1 MRQVF
6 SSQRL
11 ENVEGVARLLE
22 DAGIEVRIT
31 DGRSYRGNRRGTFS
45 YRDGDVPK
53 PAVWVV
59 KSDDQVRAREILRE
73 AGLID
78 STRHRDSFVAS
89 FRSDDAQV
97 AQADARRRR
106 ISRIKYSLLVV
117 LLIAA
122 GAMTMSMI
130 RNRPQAPS
138 TASTP
143 AASPA
148 PAPDATDATSIRP
161 QTPEPPFDGTPQPTL
176 PAVAEAVFAHELPQA
191 RLDIACLSI
200 DGRDAP
206 APLIESLQAS
216 LPADSALKL
225 VSASACM
232 RNAEETEG
240 STHIA
245 SGRPALMF
253 DVSYFRPSAADAGEV
268 DFSAYHHRMFAN
280 YRTLEVR
287 RADGRWQVTRVLRN
301 IAI

>member
-22 DAGIEVRIT
+22 EAGIEVRIT

-45 YRDGDVPK
+45 YRDANAPK

-59 KSDDQVRAREILRE
+59 KSDDQVRAREILRG

-78 STRHRDSFVAS
+78 STRNRDSFVAS
-89 FRSDDAQV
+89 FHSDTAQV
-97 AQADARRRR
+97 AQSDARRRR
-106 ISRIKYSLLVV
+106 IARVKYSLLVV

-122 GAMTMSMI
+122 GAMMVSML
-130 RNRPQAPS
+130 RNRPEAPTIAA
-138 TASTP
+138 TAPVETP
-143 AASPA
+143 KVAE
-148 PAPDATDATSIRP
+148 TP
-161 QTPEPPFDGTPQPTL
+161 QPPTPPFDGRAQATL
-176 PAVAEAVFAHELPQA
+176 PAIAEAVFAHELPSA

-206 APLIESLQAS
+206 AEMIEALQAN
-216 LPADSALKL
+216 LPADSGLRL
-225 VSASACM
+225 VSASACL

-240 STHIA
+240 STHA
-245 SGRPALMF
+245 ATGQAALMV
-253 DVSYFRPSAADAGEV
+253 DVSYFRPSAIDAGEV
-268 DFSAYHHRMFAN
+268 DFSAYHHRLFAN
-280 YRTLEVR
+280 YRTLELRQV
-287 RADGRWQVTRVLRN
+287 DGRWQVTKVLRN

>member
-6 SSQRL
+6 SSPRL

-22 DAGIEVRIT
+22 DACIEVRIT

-45 YRDGDVPK
+45 YRDADVPK

-78 STRHRDSFVAS
+78 STRHRDSFVAT
-89 FRSDDAQV
+89 FRGDDAQV

-106 ISRIKYSLLVV
+106 VVRIKYGLLAVLLVS
-117 LLIAA
+117 A
-122 GAMTMSMI
+122 GVMTVSMI
-130 RNRPQAPS
+130 RNRPQPQ
-138 TASTP
+138 
-143 AASPA
+143 AAAETEAAA
-148 PAPDATDATSIRP
+148 PAPETSPDTP
-161 QTPEPPFDGTPQPTL
+161 QAPSQALEPPFDGSARATP
-176 PAVAEAVFAHELPQA
+176 PAVAEAIFARELPRS

-206 APLIESLQAS
+206 APMIESLQAA
-216 LPADSALKL
+216 LPAGSALRL
-225 VSASACM
+225 VSASACV

-240 STHIA
+240 STHAA
-245 SGRPALMF
+245 SGQPALIV
-253 DVSYFRPSAADAGEV
+253 DVSYFRPSAADAGV
-268 DFSAYHHRMFAN
+268 ADFSAYHHRMFAN

-287 RADGRWQVTRVLRN
+287 RIDDRWQVTAVPRDV
-301 IAI
+301 AI